1 MSFYRVARAVI
12 KAFLRIAF
20 RIKVEGTENI
30 PSEGALVV
38 CGNHQSLCDPLLLAM
53 CMPFELKF
61 MAKEELFKNR
71 LFGGLISSL
80 GAFPVKRG
88 TGDIGA
94 LKLAIKVLSEGHRLV
109 IFPEGSRSP
118 EGYMRKGKSG
128 AALIAVK
135 SRANILP
142 VGVCGKYKLFSRI
155 VVRIGKPIAL
165 EEFFGTKVG
174 AETLQNIT
182 DNKIMKTISE
192 LSGVPVYEDRDS
204 E

>member
-1 MSFYRVARAVI
+1 MSFYKVARAVI
-12 KAFLRIAF
+12 KAFLKIAF

-38 CGNHQSLCDPLLLAM
+38 CANHQSLCDPLMLAM

-71 LFGGLISSL
+71 LFGGLIRAL

-118 EGYMRKGKSG
+118 EGYMAEGKSG

-155 VVRIGKPIAL
+155 VVRIGKPIVL
-165 EEFFGTKVG
+165 EEYFGTKVG
-174 AETLQNIT
+174 AETLQDIT

>member
-1 MSFYRVARAVI
+1 MNFYKFARAIVNT
-12 KAFLRIAF
+12 FLKIAF

-38 CGNHQSLCDPLLLAM
+38 CSNHKSLCDPPMLAM

-61 MAKEELFKNR
+61 MAKEELFKNK
-71 LFGGLISSL
+71 LFGGLIGAL

-94 LKLAIKVLSEGHRLV
+94 LKIAIKVLSEGHRLV
-109 IFPEGSRSP
+109 IFPEGARSP
-118 EGYMRKGKSG
+118 ENCMGKGKSG

-135 SRANILP
+135 ARANILP

-155 VVRIGKPIAL
+155 VVRIGKPIVL
-165 EEFFGTKVG
+165 EEYFGTKVG
-174 AETLQNIT
+174 AETLQDIT
-182 DNKIMKTISE
+182 DNKIMRTISE

-204 E
+204 K

>member
-1 MSFYRVARAVI
+1 MNFYKVARAVVN
-12 KAFLRIAF
+12 AFLKIAF

-38 CGNHQSLCDPLLLAM
+38 CSNHQSLCDPPMLAM

-71 LFGGLISSL
+71 LFGGLISAL

-94 LKLAIKVLSEGHRLV
+94 LKIAIKVLSEGDRLV
-109 IFPEGSRSP
+109 IFPEGARSP
-118 EGYMRKGKSG
+118 ENYMGKGKSG
-128 AALIAVK
+128 AALIAIK
-135 SRANILP
+135 SKANILP

-155 VVRIGKPIAL
+155 VVRIGKPIVL
-165 EEFFGTKVG
+165 EEYFGTKVG
-174 AETLQNIT
+174 AETLQDIT

>member
-1 MSFYRVARAVI
+1 MSFYKVARALVNT
-12 KAFLRIAF
+12 FLKIAF
-20 RIKVEGTENI
+20 RIKVEGAENI

-38 CGNHQSLCDPLLLAM
+38 CSNHQSLCDPPMLAM
-53 CMPFELKF
+53 CMPFELNF

-71 LFGGLISSL
+71 LFGGLISAL

-94 LKLAIKVLSEGHRLV
+94 LKIAIKVLGEGRRLV
-109 IFPEGSRSP
+109 IFPEGARSP
-118 EGYMRKGKSG
+118 EGYMRKGKAG

-135 SRANILP
+135 ARANILP

-155 VVRIGKPIAL
+155 VVRIGKPIVL
-165 EEFFGTKVG
+165 EEYFGTKVG
-174 AETLQNIT
+174 AETLQDIT

-192 LSGVPVYEDRDS
+192 LSGVPIYEDRDS